1 VTSPAVAGLVAGCD
15 IRSAGKG
22 QLSRPETERKRM
34 PLLWII
40 VLILVILAVGGG
52 VAVSNLLWLLL
63 VIALIVAIFAVMSGR
78 RV

>member
-1 VTSPAVAGLVAGCD
+1 
-15 IRSAGKG
+15 
-22 QLSRPETERKRM
+22 M

-40 VLILVILAVGGG
+40 VLILLILAVGGG
-52 VAVSNLLWLLL
+52 VAVNSLLWLVL